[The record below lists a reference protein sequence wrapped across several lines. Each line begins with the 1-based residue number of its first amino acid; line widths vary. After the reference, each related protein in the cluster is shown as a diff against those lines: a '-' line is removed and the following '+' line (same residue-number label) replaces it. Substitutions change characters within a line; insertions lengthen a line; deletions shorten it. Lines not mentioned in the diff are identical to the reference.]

1 MSDNPS
7 VLSLKREEGQLK
19 MDFIEIKNG
28 VTPILK
34 INNQDTSGSLNGET
48 FNVSFNIDDSNSS
61 IIYEVINN
69 DLVWNNL
76 DDGKLLGSGN
86 ISGAVRYDN
95 TPPEIKEIAL
105 LSSNPGE
112 NKDDYPQL
120 DNKHTQDFLRTT
132 TH

>member
-1 MSDNPS
+1 M
-7 VLSLKREEGQLK
+7 
-19 MDFIEIKNG
+19 
-28 VTPILK
+28 
-34 INNQDTSGSLNGET
+34 NGET
-48 FNVSFNIDDSNSS
+48 FNVSFKIDDNNSS

-95 TPPEIKEIAL
+95 TPPEITEIEL
-105 LSSNPGE
+105 LSSNTGE

-120 DNKHTQDFLRTT
+120 DKKHVRPLRTT